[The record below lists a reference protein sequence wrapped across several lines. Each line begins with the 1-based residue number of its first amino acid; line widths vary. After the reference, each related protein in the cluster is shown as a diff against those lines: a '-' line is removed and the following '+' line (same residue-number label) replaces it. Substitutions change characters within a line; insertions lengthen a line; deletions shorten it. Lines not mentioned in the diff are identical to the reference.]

1 MYLYKCINICI
12 SNNIRIYAYMHIYR
26 CMCIHIYI
34 YTHVCIYIYIYMYV
48 RIYVYINIYVYLYIC
63 ICMYGNKFLYIYI
76 YIYMYVFICMY
87 ICKFAQIN
95 VFVCMCKHS
104 SIQVSHKLVNTW
116 HLYIYTVASWRCLC
130 VYQTFPRNCVATF
143 KQYSRG
149 WNVCCRCSF
158 QETHGRPSMLRH

>member
-1 MYLYKCINICI
+1 MYFKQYPYIC
-12 SNNIRIYAYMHIYR
+12 IYAYIYR

-34 YTHVCIYIYIYMYV
+34 YIYMYVFLYIYIYMYV
-48 RIYVYINIYVYLYIC
+48 HIYVYINIYVYLYIC
-63 ICMYGNKFLYIYI
+63 ICMYVYIYI
-76 YIYMYVFICMY
+76 YLCMY
-87 ICKFAQIN
+87 ICIFDQIN
-95 VFVCMCKHS
+95 VFVCMCTHS

-158 QETHGRPSMLRH
+158 QETHGGPSMLRH